1 MNAYSISRLAEDAG
15 VSVHIVRAYMLR
27 GLLHPAR
34 RTESGYGIFDERS
47 LARLCFVRAAFE
59 SGIGL
64 DELARLCRALDAD
77 DSTDVIGCIDRLLGQ
92 IATRLAALDAVKTE
106 LAGLTHRAIEGHTHA

>member
-15 VSVHIVRAYMLR
+15 VSVHIARDYVLR
-27 GLLHPAR
+27 GL
-34 RTESGYGIFDERS
+34 
-47 LARLCFVRAAFE
+47 E

-77 DSTDVIGCIDRLLGQ
+77 DSTDVIGCIERLLRQ
-92 IATRLAALDAVKTE
+92 IATRQAALAAVKTE
-106 LAGLTHRAIEGHTHA
+106 LAGLTHHAIEGHTHA

>member
-15 VSVHIVRAYMLR
+15 VSVHIVRDYMLR

-92 IATRLAALDAVKTE
+92 IATRLAPLDAVKTE